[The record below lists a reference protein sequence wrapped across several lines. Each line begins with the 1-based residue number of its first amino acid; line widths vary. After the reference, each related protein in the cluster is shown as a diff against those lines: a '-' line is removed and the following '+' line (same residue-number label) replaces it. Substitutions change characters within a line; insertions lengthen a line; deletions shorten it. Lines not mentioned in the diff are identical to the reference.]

1 MFISAVAIR
10 RPMLT
15 SMAILAVVVF
25 GIVSLWGLGV
35 DLTPKV
41 DFPVVSIVSKLPGAD
56 PETIERQMSDPMEAA
71 VNSLS
76 GIKTLRSTSAE
87 GYSLITVEFELEKN
101 IDVAYQEVQARI
113 NSIRSQLPVD
123 MQDPVIEKFD
133 FDAAPILTLVVY
145 GNLGDR
151 ELYRIADK
159 QVKERLQRI
168 RNVGDVKLVGGRDRK
183 LWLWLD
189 PQRMKEHN
197 LTVQDVRGA
206 LVRQHV
212 ETPGGRIEDGR
223 TELVTRTKA
232 EFQSAAELDELVLAS
247 TGGGMIRLKDVGR
260 AEDGLEEL
268 RSYSQRGDKPG
279 IALQI
284 QRQSGTNTVQVAK
297 DVKAEIDKIRS
308 ELAPSGVGL
317 DITIDLSTY
326 IERSVDEVYHH
337 LIVGGCLAVL
347 TVLLFLLNFRSTFI
361 SALVLPTSVLAT
373 FIFLAAMGFTLNMM
387 TLMALTLA
395 IGLLIDDAIVV
406 QENIMRH
413 VQAGKPASWAAEFA
427 TREIG
432 LAVMATSFSVVA
444 VFLPTAYTKGIVGR
458 FFFPFGMTISFAV
471 LISMLVSFT
480 LDPMLSSRLL
490 RKRSTMNPVFRALEA
505 AFKKAEGAYG
515 VMLGWCLANRWK
527 VVALAVA
534 LFAGAMTLGMF
545 VKAEF
550 QPNEDRS
557 EFDIM
562 VKAPL
567 GASIDQTRGVMEDIR
582 RRLAGVPEVAYTFYS
597 IGAGDTGK
605 VNEGTMFV
613 KLLPKEDRQKARQR
627 GQEAMMEYARQKVAD
642 IPRVRTSVQQTNEM
656 GGNSGWRA
664 TAIQYELCGPDLDV
678 LDRIVKGHQERMRK
692 DGGFTDIDSTYEAGR
707 PEISIFPNRDRATQ
721 LGVSPK
727 DIADT
732 VAAAI
737 GGANIAKFRSGSDRY
752 DIAVRF
758 LESGRNDPQRIL
770 ELAVPSTKSG
780 NIEIRNVAAVAPSA
794 VPVEINRYNRQ
805 RSITLLANLPKGG
818 TLDEASKRIE
828 SYTHDISLPAGFHAS
843 WTGQTQMMQES
854 FANMGFTMIL
864 SVLVIYM
871 VLAAQFESPVHPLT
885 IMLSLPLAFVGALVA
900 LLIFGQ
906 TVNIFTIMAFIF
918 LLGLVTKNAILLIDY
933 TNTLRNR
940 DGLPRDE
947 ALRRAGP
954 IRLRPILMTTV
965 AMIFGMAPAAVGT
978 GSGSESRQPM
988 AIAII
993 GGLVS
998 STMLTLLVVP
1008 VVYSLLDPLS
1018 QFFYRKV
1025 LKTKDHADGPD
1036 QSKPI
1041 DEPQDEPQ
1049 LPVKGCKSPV

>member
-15 SMAILAVVVF
+15 SVAILALIIF
-25 GIVSLWGLGV
+25 GIVSLRGLGV

-41 DFPVVSIVSKLPGAD
+41 DFPVVSIMSKLPGAD
-56 PETIERQMSDPMEAA
+56 PETVEKNISDPMEAA
-71 VNSLS
+71 INSLS

-113 NSIRSQLPVD
+113 NSVRSQLDPH
-123 MQDPVIEKFD
+123 MEDPVIEKFD

-151 ELYRIADK
+151 ELYHIADK
-159 QVKERLQRI
+159 QIKERLQRI

-206 LVRQHV
+206 LLSQHV
-212 ETPGGRIEDGR
+212 ETPGGRIENGR

-247 TGGGMIRLKDVGR
+247 VDSTTIRLKDVGR

-284 QRQSGTNTVQVAK
+284 RRQSGTNTVQVAK
-297 DVKAEIDKIRS
+297 DVKAEIEKIRS
-308 ELAPSGVGL
+308 EFASSGVGM

-427 TREIG
+427 TKEIG
-432 LAVMATSFSVVA
+432 LAVLATRFSVVA

-471 LISMLVSFT
+471 MISMLVSFT

-490 RKRSTMNPVFRALEA
+490 KKSTKMNPVFRALEA
-505 AFKKAEGAYG
+505 AFGKAERAYG
-515 VMLGWCLANRWK
+515 VLLGWCLRNRWK
-527 VVALAVA
+527 VVVLAIA
-534 LFAGAMTLGMF
+534 LFVGSMTLGRF

-550 QPNEDRS
+550 QPTEDRS
-557 EFDIM
+557 QFDIM

-567 GASIDQTRGVMEDIR
+567 GASISQTRDVMEEIR
-582 RRLAGVPEVAYTFYS
+582 RRLAGTPEIAYTFYS
-597 IGAGDTGK
+597 IGGGDTGK

-613 KLLPKEDRQKARQR
+613 RLLFKEERTKARQR
-627 GQEAMMEYARQKVAD
+627 DQVAMMGYARQKIAGL
-642 IPRVRTSVQQTNEM
+642 PRVRTSVQQANEM
-656 GGNSGWRA
+656 GGNGAWRS
-664 TAIQYELCGPDLDV
+664 TTIQYEICGPDLNV
-678 LDRIVKGHQERMRK
+678 LDRIVKGHQERMRT

-707 PEISIFPNRDRATQ
+707 PETSIFPNRDRAAQ

-758 LESGRNDPQRIL
+758 LESGRNDSQRIL
-770 ELAVPSTKSG
+770 ELAVPSTKAG
-780 NIEIRNVAAVAPSA
+780 NVELRNVAAIAPSS
-794 VPVEINRYNRQ
+794 VPVEISRYNRQ
-805 RSITLLANLPKGG
+805 RSITLLANLPSGG
-818 TLDEASKRIE
+818 TLDEASKKIDA
-828 SYTHDISLPAGFHAS
+828 YTRDISLPAGFHAS

-854 FANMGFTMIL
+854 FANMGFTMVL

-871 VLAAQFESPVHPLT
+871 VLAAQFESPVHPFT

-954 IRLRPILMTTV
+954 VRLRPILMTTV
-965 AMIFGMAPAAVGT
+965 AMIFGMAPAAIGT

-1025 LKTKDHADGPD
+1025 LKTKDKADDP
-1036 QSKPI
+1036 QEPI
-1041 DEPQDEPQ
+1041 TTSRERERPEQT
-1049 LPVKGCKSPV
+1049 S